1 MEDSRV
7 VKKVLRVVPKR
18 LKQVAVAIEMLA
30 DMDVMSVEELVGR
43 LQVAEDADAED
54 HVEAHSEQL
63 LLTEEQWEARR
74 RQRRDKDRVREG
86 GAKDDGRNSDND
98 DGGSSVSSEVNRR
111 PRRPG
116 GKCYNCGVRGH
127 LSRDC
132 RKPRKEE
139 ALLASADDEPTL
151 LAIPEDSRRK
161 EYQDA
166 VAKAQAEE
174 ETRASQRTRQAEE
187 DTTTVKAGGKKT
199 PSDEAAASEA
209 QASLENLLS
218 RAKGFGTDFSWEKLS
233 TQLAGVATQDSDE
246 VEPKA
251 QIATVRGQA
260 KAKKLAP
267 QRAVVKP
274 AAQKTRPTPKQPE
287 SKPDVRPV
295 FGGLFKQ
302 ETIFVD
308 ED

>member
-1 MEDSRV
+1 MAFRDGETVGDFVMRINGLTASLRDLGEEMEDSRV

-54 HVEAHSEQL
+54 HVEAHGEQL

-74 RQRRDKDRVREG
+74 RQRREKERVREG

-151 LAIPEDSRRK
+151 L
-161 EYQDA
+161 
-166 VAKAQAEE
+166 
-174 ETRASQRTRQAEE
+174 
-187 DTTTVKAGGKKT
+187 
-199 PSDEAAASEA
+199 
-209 QASLENLLS
+209 
-218 RAKGFGTDFSWEKLS
+218 
-233 TQLAGVATQDSDE
+233 
-246 VEPKA
+246 
-251 QIATVRGQA
+251 
-260 KAKKLAP
+260 
-267 QRAVVKP
+267 
-274 AAQKTRPTPKQPE
+274 
-287 SKPDVRPV
+287 
-295 FGGLFKQ
+295 
-302 ETIFVD
+302 
-308 ED
+308 